1 MYNDSGSSE
10 KKDADATVYAFKPA
24 VEKSNRNQAVMER
37 NQAAGLGRGLGG
49 WRACCVGV
57 RT

>member
-37 NQAAGLGRGLGG
+37 NQAAGLGG